1 MSFIGYLPADEA
13 RVVRVGSGIGLVGED
28 AMRALTPLE
37 RAALGATYARV
48 EDYDPVLRA
57 HCRL

>member
-1 MSFIGYLPADEA
+1 MRLGWF
-13 RVVRVGSGIGLVGED
+13 GSGRGFGLLRED
-28 AMRALTPLE
+28 ALRALTPLE
-37 RAALGATYARV
+37 RAALGATYGCV

>member
-1 MSFIGYLPADEA
+1 MSFVGYLPADEA
-13 RVVRVGSGIGLVGED
+13 RVVRIGSGIGLLRED
-28 AMRALTPLE
+28 ALRALTPVE
-37 RAALGATYARV
+37 RAALGPAYGCV

>member
-1 MSFIGYLPADEA
+1 MDALPSNEL
-13 RVVRVGSGIGLVGED
+13 LVKLKED
-28 AMRALTPLE
+28 ALR
-37 RAALGATYARV
+37 ALGAEERQAGEFYESV